1 MKTLYTDLSIKF
13 RIGDTTFSA
22 LNIIHEQFQRRIPKH
37 SHGLNSYEIHYI
49 SAGRGTAV
57 IDGTIY
63 HIEPNTLYITGP
75 NVEHEQYPDLND
87 PMTEYCFYLK
97 IKKNRTP
104 HRDQESFPF
113 LERFEN
119 TYFWYGT
126 DSQDIYTPMQQIFFE
141 LEHEYSGYITQV
153 ETLLQQCIV
162 KIVRNYENQQQSPV
176 HFAPSNLVDSKYIL
190 VEECFLYEY
199 RDITLLKLSER
210 LGLSTRQ
217 TERFLKE
224 NYDMTFL
231 QKKTEAKMSMAAVL
245 LADSNNSITKV
256 SEELGYSSL
265 EHFSHAFKK
274 YYGITARNFRKKQG
288 DDSSV

>member
-1 MKTLYTDLSIKF
+1 MKTLYTDLNIKF
-13 RIGDTTFSA
+13 NIGDTTFSV
-22 LNIIHEQFQRRIPKH
+22 LNIIYEQFERRIPKH

-49 SAGRGTAV
+49 SQGCGTAK
-57 IDGTIY
+57 IDGETY

-75 NVEHEQYPDLND
+75 HVEHEQYPDKDD
-87 PMTEYCFYLK
+87 PMAEYCIYVK
-97 IKKNRTP
+97 TKKNRSARGT
-104 HRDQESFPF
+104 QEQIPF
-113 LERFEN
+113 LELFES
-119 TYFWYGT
+119 TYFWYGADT
-126 DSQDIYTPMQQIFFE
+126 QDIYTPMQQIFYE

-162 KIVRNYENQQQSPV
+162 KIVRNYESKQESLV
-176 HFAPSNLVDSKYIL
+176 HFAPSDLVDSKYII

-199 RDITLLKLSER
+199 RDITLQDLSER

-224 NYDMTFL
+224 NYGMTFL

-245 LADSNNSITKV
+245 LGDSNNSITKV
-256 SEELGYSSL
+256 SDDLGYSSL

-274 YYGITARNFRKKQG
+274 YYNMTAREYRKRL
-288 DDSSV
+288 